1 LLLQILSLS
10 DTPAGQYILFLTD
23 TYLSR
28 LVRIEFIQK
37 ESKMA
42 PSRPQ
47 KILSVIALAALKP
60 ITRSIGA
67 FIGSGLEG
75 IARYAPAIIAAYAV
89 GIIVVFEVFKDP
101 ILRYKNA

>member
-1 LLLQILSLS
+1 MCIFNSFGCHVIIARLLLLLQILSLS

-67 FIGSGLEG
+67 FIGSGLV
-75 IARYAPAIIAAYAV
+75 YH
-89 GIIVVFEVFKDP
+89 F
-101 ILRYKNA
+101 